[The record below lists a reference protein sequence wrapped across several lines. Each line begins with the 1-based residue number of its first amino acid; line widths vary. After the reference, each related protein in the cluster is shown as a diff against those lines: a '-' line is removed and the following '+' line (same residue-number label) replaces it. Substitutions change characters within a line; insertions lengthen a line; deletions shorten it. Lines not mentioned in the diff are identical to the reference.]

1 MTFLLIPFKVAL
13 KGRINESKSAKKNSD
28 RVNYFFKQLVRIT
41 NELRS
46 IENKGK
52 PVARH
57 LFIISPKKRQ
67 GRSVWVNCTLN
78 PNVPKNL

>member
-1 MTFLLIPFKVAL
+1 MKV
-13 KGRINESKSAKKNSD
+13 NQQKKNSD
-28 RVNYFFKQLVRIT
+28 LVNYFFKQLVRIT

-57 LFIISPKKRQ
+57 F
-67 GRSVWVNCTLN
+67 
-78 PNVPKNL
+78 

>member
-13 KGRINESKSAKKNSD
+13 KGRMNESKSAKKNSD
-28 RVNYFFKQLVRIT
+28 CVNYFFKQLVRIT

-57 LFIISPKKRQ
+57 F
-67 GRSVWVNCTLN
+67 
-78 PNVPKNL
+78 

>member
-1 MTFLLIPFKVAL
+1 MEV
-13 KGRINESKSAKKNSD
+13 NQQKKNSD

-41 NELRS
+41 NELGS

-57 LFIISPKKRQ
+57 L
-67 GRSVWVNCTLN
+67 
-78 PNVPKNL
+78 

>member
-1 MTFLLIPFKVAL
+1 MTFLFTPFKVAL
-13 KGRINESKSAKKNSD
+13 KGRMNGSKSAKKNSD

-57 LFIISPKKRQ
+57 F
-67 GRSVWVNCTLN
+67 
-78 PNVPKNL
+78 

>member
-1 MTFLLIPFKVAL
+1 MEVNQQKKIQTVLI
-13 KGRINESKSAKKNSD
+13 I
-28 RVNYFFKQLVRIT
+28 FFKQLVRIT

-57 LFIISPKKRQ
+57 F
-67 GRSVWVNCTLN
+67 
-78 PNVPKNL
+78 

>member
-1 MTFLLIPFKVAL
+1 MTFLRIPFKVAL
-13 KGRINESKSAKKNSD
+13 KGRMNGSKSAKKNSD
-28 RVNYFFKQLVRIT
+28 RVNYFFKQLVCIT

-57 LFIISPKKRQ
+57 F
-67 GRSVWVNCTLN
+67 
-78 PNVPKNL
+78 

>member
-13 KGRINESKSAKKNSD
+13 KGRMNESKSAKKNSD
-28 RVNYFFKQLVRIT
+28 RVNYFFKQRVRIT

-57 LFIISPKKRQ
+57 F
-67 GRSVWVNCTLN
+67 
-78 PNVPKNL
+78 